1 MKSFADKI
9 NELNTQH
16 VYPFHMPG
24 HKRRMELINPYD
36 IDITEIDGYDNL
48 HNPEGMIKQ
57 LEDRI
62 SGMYDEKHEFIEKSY
77 VLVNGSTCGILSAIS
92 AVTQYGDRILMARN
106 SHKSAYNAVYIRG
119 LEADYIY
126 PEYIKWLGM
135 NAAIEPDRL
144 RNILTC
150 IKADHGTENENHGKS
165 RCSYKFERKTF
176 KLLIGG
182 STASN
187 ACSMQGYKK
196 MENNIIKISHLHKSF
211 GEVKAVNDLSF
222 QVKKGELFAF
232 LGVNGAG
239 KSTTISIICGQLKK
253 DSGTVQINENDIEKA
268 GKKVGRTLG
277 VVFQDSVLDKP
288 LTVRENLKSRAALYG
303 ITGKA
308 FEERLKELVDILDFG
323 DYLNRTVGKLSGG
336 QRRRIDIARALL
348 HRPEVLILDEPTT
361 GLDPQTRLLI
371 WNVIDKLRTDE
382 KLTVFLTTHYMEEAA
397 NADYVVILDKGS
409 IAAEGTPFELKNKYV
424 QDTMSI
430 YGVTE
435 AQIKSLGIEY
445 EEIRDGYRVR
455 VKNTS
460 EATELI
466 AAHQELFYDYEVTK
480 GGMDDVFL
488 AVTGKRLGG
497 EN

>member
-1 MKSFADKI
+1 MNRTAFNNFDKSTEVRIFMKSFADKI

-150 IKADHGTENENHGKS
+150 IKADHGTENKNHGKS
-165 RCSYKFERKTF
+165 CCSYKFERKTF

-187 ACSMQGYKK
+187 ACSMQGYKNELSWK
-196 MENNIIKISHLHKSF
+196 CIMVHIWRLCVGTFVAACGVPVVHHDCGYSHRQAML
-211 GEVKAVNDLSF
+211 
-222 QVKKGELFAF
+222 
-232 LGVNGAG
+232 
-239 KSTTISIICGQLKK
+239 
-253 DSGTVQINENDIEKA
+253 
-268 GKKVGRTLG
+268 
-277 VVFQDSVLDKP
+277 
-288 LTVRENLKSRAALYG
+288 
-303 ITGKA
+303 
-308 FEERLKELVDILDFG
+308 
-323 DYLNRTVGKLSGG
+323 
-336 QRRRIDIARALL
+336 
-348 HRPEVLILDEPTT
+348 
-361 GLDPQTRLLI
+361 
-371 WNVIDKLRTDE
+371 
-382 KLTVFLTTHYMEEAA
+382 
-397 NADYVVILDKGS
+397 
-409 IAAEGTPFELKNKYV
+409 
-424 QDTMSI
+424 
-430 YGVTE
+430 
-435 AQIKSLGIEY
+435 
-445 EEIRDGYRVR
+445 
-455 VKNTS
+455 
-460 EATELI
+460 
-466 AAHQELFYDYEVTK
+466 
-480 GGMDDVFL
+480 
-488 AVTGKRLGG
+488 
-497 EN
+497 

>member
-1 MKSFADKI
+1 MNRTAFNNFDKSTEVRIFMKSFADKI

-187 ACSMQGYKK
+187 ACSMQGYK
-196 MENNIIKISHLHKSF
+196 
-211 GEVKAVNDLSF
+211 
-222 QVKKGELFAF
+222 
-232 LGVNGAG
+232 
-239 KSTTISIICGQLKK
+239 
-253 DSGTVQINENDIEKA
+253 IEKFYI
-268 GKKVGRTLG
+268 L
-277 VVFQDSVLDKP
+277 SV
-288 LTVRENLKSRAALYG
+288 
-303 ITGKA
+303 
-308 FEERLKELVDILDFG
+308 
-323 DYLNRTVGKLSGG
+323 
-336 QRRRIDIARALL
+336 
-348 HRPEVLILDEPTT
+348 
-361 GLDPQTRLLI
+361 
-371 WNVIDKLRTDE
+371 
-382 KLTVFLTTHYMEEAA
+382 
-397 NADYVVILDKGS
+397 
-409 IAAEGTPFELKNKYV
+409 
-424 QDTMSI
+424 
-430 YGVTE
+430 
-435 AQIKSLGIEY
+435 
-445 EEIRDGYRVR
+445 
-455 VKNTS
+455 
-460 EATELI
+460 
-466 AAHQELFYDYEVTK
+466 
-480 GGMDDVFL
+480 
-488 AVTGKRLGG
+488 
-497 EN
+497 

>member
-119 LEADYIY
+119 LDADYIY

-150 IKADHGTENENHGKS
+150 IKADYGTENENHGKS

-187 ACSMQGYKK
+187 ACNMQGYK
-196 MENNIIKISHLHKSF
+196 
-211 GEVKAVNDLSF
+211 
-222 QVKKGELFAF
+222 
-232 LGVNGAG
+232 
-239 KSTTISIICGQLKK
+239 
-253 DSGTVQINENDIEKA
+253 NDI
-268 GKKVGRTLG
+268 
-277 VVFQDSVLDKP
+277 
-288 LTVRENLKSRAALYG
+288 
-303 ITGKA
+303 
-308 FEERLKELVDILDFG
+308 
-323 DYLNRTVGKLSGG
+323 
-336 QRRRIDIARALL
+336 
-348 HRPEVLILDEPTT
+348 
-361 GLDPQTRLLI
+361 
-371 WNVIDKLRTDE
+371 
-382 KLTVFLTTHYMEEAA
+382 
-397 NADYVVILDKGS
+397 
-409 IAAEGTPFELKNKYV
+409 
-424 QDTMSI
+424 
-430 YGVTE
+430 
-435 AQIKSLGIEY
+435 
-445 EEIRDGYRVR
+445 
-455 VKNTS
+455 
-460 EATELI
+460 
-466 AAHQELFYDYEVTK
+466 
-480 GGMDDVFL
+480 
-488 AVTGKRLGG
+488 
-497 EN
+497 